1 MEYRRRVFL
10 LIVLLLEVSG
20 LVFASFVLSS
30 DSFFTQEL
38 QLESDITLCV
48 GNATCHGEI
57 SLGLLSGWK
66 AMDSG
71 LGIKGREQ
79 YFEGKTTAKVNFLI
93 SGS

>member
-1 MEYRRRVFL
+1 MENKRRVSL
-10 LIVLLLEVSG
+10 LLVLLLEVSS

-57 SLGLLSGWK
+57 TLGLFSGWK
-66 AMDSG
+66 AIDSG

-79 YFEGKTTAKVNFLI
+79 YFKGKTTVKVNIII